1 MHKLS
6 FDETMKGFDL
16 IVSTMND
23 ANKKNNT
30 MFRTLCKE
38 VFKKSYAKLESQKN
52 LDTCG
57 KMLGIGIASVI
68 KMAGKQYEK
77 GFFKKSVQ
85 KLNHQDGIPSYADM
99 LLINSILE
107 DTEFAFVVKLLKIQR
122 KYGLI
127 EAISS
132 VSTRD

>member
-1 MHKLS
+1 MNGL
-6 FDETMKGFDL
+6 DL
-16 IVSTMND
+16 IVSSMND
-23 ANKKNNT
+23 ANNRNNT

-85 KLNHQDGIPSYADM
+85 KLNYQDDIPSYSNM

-107 DTEFAFVVKLLKIQR
+107 DAEFAFVVKLLKIQR

-132 VSTRD
+132 VSTGD

>member
-1 MHKLS
+1 MNGL
-6 FDETMKGFDL
+6 DL
-16 IVSTMND
+16 IVSSMND
-23 ANKKNNT
+23 ANNRNNT

-38 VFKKSYAKLESQKN
+38 VFKKSYAKLETQKN

-85 KLNHQDGIPSYADM
+85 KLNYQDGILSYSDM
-99 LLINSILE
+99 VLINSILE
-107 DTEFAFVVKLLKIQR
+107 DAEFVFVVKLLKILR
-122 KYGLI
+122 KYGLVK
-127 EAISS
+127 AFSS
-132 VSTRD
+132 VATRD